1 MYLIAGLGN
10 PGPRYEGTRHNLGFR
25 VVQFLAGSLK
35 AERPTQRC
43 RSLCASAWIG
53 QEQVI
58 LAQPLTYMNRS
69 GLAVAQLLRFYAL
82 TPDRL
87 ILIFDDLDLKPGTIR
102 LRMGGGSAGHRGV
115 QSVIE
120 SLEDAEFIRVR
131 IGIGRP
137 PENIEVSDYVL
148 DLPSPEERS
157 LLSEAVTRA
166 AEAVQVIVRQGLVTA
181 MNRFN

>member
-1 MYLIAGLGN
+1 MYLIVGLGN
-10 PGPRYEGTRHNLGFR
+10 PGPRYEGSRHNLGFR
-25 VVQFLAGSLK
+25 VVEFLAGLLK

-43 RSLCASAWIG
+43 RSLCASAWIS

-102 LRMGGGSAGHRGV
+102 IRAGGGSAGHRGV

-120 SLEDAEFIRVR
+120 SLQDAGFIRVR

-137 PENIEVSDYVL
+137 PENMEAADYVL
-148 DLPSPEERS
+148 EPPSPEERS
-157 LLSEAVTRA
+157 LLNEAVARA
-166 AEAVQVIVRQGLVTA
+166 AEAVQVIVRQGLLTA
-181 MNRFN
+181 MNLYN